1 MVEEEDGRATLD
13 VTPEAHTL
21 PKEVLKMFKE
31 PALKPQERWFLQKLL
46 IFDGWFHLPQ
56 LFC

>member
-1 MVEEEDGRATLD
+1 MVEEEDGKATFE
-13 VTPEAHTL
+13 VTPGAHTL
-21 PKEVLKMFKE
+21 PKEVLKMFKD
-31 PALKPQERWFLQKLL
+31 PSLKPQERWFLQKLL